1 MDGTMYKCRYRLI
14 ARSDGIPKSGLWRNE
29 PEKKKK
35 KSPLQGRL
43 AIIRARDEQ
52 FPFRVLSDIKLEFF
66 WTRRVDHV

>member
-1 MDGTMYKCRYRLI
+1 MDGTMYKRRYRLI

-29 PEKKKK
+29 REKN
-35 KSPLQGRL
+35 PLQGRL

-66 WTRRVDHV
+66 WTRQDYCV